1 MYLVRFFF
9 FPSVLLIGFEQS
21 LYNFPEANEVREAVI
36 TKVDGTITE
45 QTYLIDVS
53 ASDDTAVNEDDYIIG
68 EGDIQRFTILPDQQ
82 SLQFRFEILE
92 DNILEKVES
101 FRISLE
107 NAPEVEPRFETQG
120 TITTTTIRIS
130 DGTREITSNYT
141 CLNFFFFLLE
151 FVIGFRETLT
161 NVQENVGSFDI
172 SVAILSPESVI
183 VDPGLVL
190 NIVYSASG
198 TAGIVLVE

>member
-1 MYLVRFFF
+1 M
-9 FPSVLLIGFEQS
+9 LLIGFEQS

-53 ASDDTAVNEDDYIIG
+53 ASDDTALYEDDYITG
-68 EGDIQRFTILPDQQ
+68 EEDIQRFTILPDQQ

-141 CLNFFFFLLE
+141 CLIFFSSFF
-151 FVIGFRETLT
+151 
-161 NVQENVGSFDI
+161 
-172 SVAILSPESVI
+172 
-183 VDPGLVL
+183 
-190 NIVYSASG
+190 
-198 TAGIVLVE
+198 